1 MNLQGDEHL
10 LSPEAFAHNLCNF
23 VKLSTDEIYD
33 CLSVCSVPADAFSVC
48 CKQHSVTLDPDNASF
63 GFTIRG
69 GMCQNR
75 LKSRPLTVTQ
85 VRPGGP
91 ADR

>member
-1 MNLQGDEHL
+1 MH
-10 LSPEAFAHNLCNF
+10 
-23 VKLSTDEIYD
+23 
-33 CLSVCSVPADAFSVC
+33 LSVCHFVSNIFLCYISVPADAFSVC
-48 CKQHSVTLDPDNASF
+48 CKQHSIAVHPDNASF
-63 GFTIRG
+63 GFTLRG

-75 LKSRPLTVTQ
+75 LKSRPLTITQ